1 MKAPKSASIR
11 WLSRH
16 SAKIV
21 PKIEVSLLIKQSPK
35 QSSAMSTMEVMSS
48 SSSMDNSF
56 SSSHEAE
63 GKNVATYYFRHES
76 GDSECETS
84 SDEGMG
90 RSTAALNYSR
100 EDIQALAT
108 QAELMVLGRI
118 ESRREMEATVDGD
131 SDYSSNHPL
140 SPLVSSEPNLQR
152 RTSPKRRVLNSRRRD
167 WRNSLPECLEFYHDG
182 GQHNRGSAQR
192 SLQHSVSTGGERAA
206 SSSPQKHLQPSSDSQ
221 ISDSEDGSVAA
232 QERLSAPELSEL
244 WEEEQCQSEDLA
256 WSDEGGEQDLP
267 GLLSFGEDY
276 GRFLKR
282 LGDTAS
288 SSDGEESLPG
298 RRCRRRKSL
307 KNQRKEKK
315 TEEVNEQKGERLWNV
330 RGKLQEMARGLHELG
345 DDLDQARAEDRLSL
359 VCELKQEVGLVAQS
373 LEEAHAQ
380 LLSPAFDAGEKEKGR
395 RWLSWGITSSLIL
408 LSLVSLGSAIV
419 SCLQPHCCSDPSNS
433 WAILSNPVT
442 FSYVN
447 GPPPI

>member
-1 MKAPKSASIR
+1 
-11 WLSRH
+11 
-16 SAKIV
+16 
-21 PKIEVSLLIKQSPK
+21 
-35 QSSAMSTMEVMSS
+35 
-48 SSSMDNSF
+48 MDNSF

-63 GKNVATYYFRHES
+63 GKNIATYYFRHES
-76 GDSECETS
+76 GDSEECETS

-108 QAELMVLGRI
+108 KAELMVLGRM
-118 ESRREMEATVDGD
+118 ENRREIDMNEEVDED

-167 WRNSLPECLEFYHDG
+167 WRNSLPECLEFYH
-182 GQHNRGSAQR
+182 NRASDQR
-192 SLQHSVSTGGERAA
+192 RLQHSVSTGGERAA
-206 SSSPQKHLQPSSDSQ
+206 SSSPHKHQHQPSSDSQ

-256 WSDEGGEQDLP
+256 WSDEGGDQDLP

-307 KNQRKEKK
+307 KNQRKERK
-315 TEEVNEQKGERLWNV
+315 TEEVKEQKGERLWNV
-330 RGKLQEMARGLHELG
+330 RGKLQERARGLHELG
-345 DDLDQARAEDRLSL
+345 DDLDQAQTEDRLSL

>member
-1 MKAPKSASIR
+1 M
-11 WLSRH
+11 
-16 SAKIV
+16 
-21 PKIEVSLLIKQSPK
+21 
-35 QSSAMSTMEVMSS
+35 
-48 SSSMDNSF
+48 
-56 SSSHEAE
+56 
-63 GKNVATYYFRHES
+63 
-76 GDSECETS
+76 
-84 SDEGMG
+84 
-90 RSTAALNYSR
+90 AALNYSR

-118 ESRREMEATVDGD
+118 ENRREIPVEDGD
-131 SDYSSNHPL
+131 SDYSSNPPL

-167 WRNSLPECLEFYHDG
+167 WRNSLPECLEFYHHG
-182 GQHNRGSAQR
+182 SNQHNQSNDQR
-192 SLQHSVSTGGERAA
+192 NLKHSVSTGEGRAA
-206 SSSPQKHLQPSSDSQ
+206 SSSPLKNNPAFE

-256 WSDEGGEQDLP
+256 WSDEGGEHDLP

-282 LGDTAS
+282 LGGTAS
-288 SSDGEESLPG
+288 SSDGEGSLPG

-315 TEEVNEQKGERLWNV
+315 TEEVKEQKEERLWNV

-345 DDLDQARAEDRLSL
+345 DDLDQAGAKDRLSL

-395 RWLSWGITSSLIL
+395 RCLSCGITSSLIL
-408 LSLVSLGSAIV
+408 LSLVSLGSTIV
-419 SCLQPHCCSDPSNS
+419 SCLQPHCCSD
-433 WAILSNPVT
+433 
-442 FSYVN
+442 
-447 GPPPI
+447 

>member
-1 MKAPKSASIR
+1 
-11 WLSRH
+11 
-16 SAKIV
+16 
-21 PKIEVSLLIKQSPK
+21 
-35 QSSAMSTMEVMSS
+35 MEVMSI
-48 SSSMDNSF
+48 SSMDNSF

-118 ESRREMEATVDGD
+118 ENRREMEIAVDGD

-167 WRNSLPECLEFYHDG
+167 WRNSLPECLEFYHH
-182 GQHNRGSAQR
+182 GQQQNR
-192 SLQHSVSTGGERAA
+192 SLQHSVPTGGERAA
-206 SSSPQKHLQPSSDSQ
+206 SSSPHKHQLPSSDSQ

-256 WSDEGGEQDLP
+256 WSDEGGEHDLP

-288 SSDGEESLPG
+288 SSDGEGSLPG

-307 KNQRKEKK
+307 KNQR
-315 TEEVNEQKGERLWNV
+315 NE
-330 RGKLQEMARGLHELG
+330 
-345 DDLDQARAEDRLSL
+345 
-359 VCELKQEVGLVAQS
+359 
-373 LEEAHAQ
+373 
-380 LLSPAFDAGEKEKGR
+380 
-395 RWLSWGITSSLIL
+395 T
-408 LSLVSLGSAIV
+408 
-419 SCLQPHCCSDPSNS
+419 
-433 WAILSNPVT
+433 
-442 FSYVN
+442 
-447 GPPPI
+447 

>member
-1 MKAPKSASIR
+1 MT
-11 WLSRH
+11 
-16 SAKIV
+16 
-21 PKIEVSLLIKQSPK
+21 
-35 QSSAMSTMEVMSS
+35 TMEVMSS
-48 SSSMDNSF
+48 SSLDNSF

-90 RSTAALNYSR
+90 RSMAALNYSR

-118 ESRREMEATVDGD
+118 ENRREIPVEDGD

-167 WRNSLPECLEFYHDG
+167 WRNSLPECLEFYHHGQVG
-182 GQHNRGSAQR
+182 GQQNNR
-192 SLQHSVSTGGERAA
+192 SLRNSVSNGGERAA
-206 SSSPQKHLQPSSDSQ
+206 SSSPHKQHQPSSDSQ
-221 ISDSEDGSVAA
+221 LSDSEDGSVAA

-256 WSDEGGEQDLP
+256 WSDEGGEQDMP

-288 SSDGEESLPG
+288 SSEGEESLPG
-298 RRCRRRKSL
+298 RRRRRRRSL

-315 TEEVNEQKGERLWNV
+315 TEEVKEAKGERLWSV
-330 RGKLQEMARGLHELG
+330 RGKLQVMARGLRELG

-380 LLSPAFDAGEKEKGR
+380 LLSPDSDAGEKEAGR
-395 RWLSWGITSSLIL
+395 RWWSWGITSSLIL
-408 LSLVSLGSAIV
+408 LSLVSLGSTIV

>member
-1 MKAPKSASIR
+1 M
-11 WLSRH
+11 
-16 SAKIV
+16 V
-21 PKIEVSLLIKQSPK
+21 
-35 QSSAMSTMEVMSS
+35 TMEVMSI

-76 GDSECETS
+76 GDSEECETS

-118 ESRREMEATVDGD
+118 ENRREMEIAAAVVDGD

-167 WRNSLPECLEFYHDG
+167 WRNSLPECLEFYHHG
-182 GQHNRGSAQR
+182 QQHNRS
-192 SLQHSVSTGGERAA
+192 SLQHSVSTTGGERAA
-206 SSSPQKHLQPSSDSQ
+206 SSSPHKHQQQPSSDSQ
-221 ISDSEDGSVAA
+221 ISDSEEDGSLAA

-256 WSDEGGEQDLP
+256 WSDEGGEHDLP

-288 SSDGEESLPG
+288 SSDGEGSLPG
-298 RRCRRRKSL
+298 RRLCRRRKSL

-315 TEEVNEQKGERLWNV
+315 TEQEVKKEQKKEERLWNV
-330 RGKLQEMARGLHELG
+330 RRGKLQEMARGLHELG
-345 DDLDQARAEDRLSL
+345 DDLDQAQGRHEDRLSL

-373 LEEAHAQ
+373 LDEAHAQ
-380 LLSPAFDAGEKEKGR
+380 LLSPALDAGEKEKEGQS
-395 RWLSWGITSSLIL
+395 RWLSWGVTSSLIL

-433 WAILSNPVT
+433 WALLSNPVT

>member
-1 MKAPKSASIR
+1 VKALHC

-21 PKIEVSLLIKQSPK
+21 PKIVNLAHQEGEGE
-35 QSSAMSTMEVMSS
+35 SSAMEVMSS
-48 SSSMDNSF
+48 RSSMDNSF
-56 SSSHEAE
+56 SSSHETE

-118 ESRREMEATVDGD
+118 ENRREMEAAAVVDGD
-131 SDYSSNHPL
+131 SDYSSNHNL

-167 WRNSLPECLEFYHDG
+167 WRNSLPECLEFYHHAG
-182 GQHNRGSAQR
+182 QQHNR

-206 SSSPQKHLQPSSDSQ
+206 SSSPHKQHQPPSSDSQ
-221 ISDSEDGSVAA
+221 ISDSDEGSVAA

-288 SSDGEESLPG
+288 SCSDGEESLPG

-315 TEEVNEQKGERLWNV
+315 TEEEVKEQKGERLWNV
-330 RGKLQEMARGLHELG
+330 RGKLQEMARGLQELG
-345 DDLDQARAEDRLSL
+345 DDLDQARTEDRLSL
-359 VCELKQEVGLVAQS
+359 VCELKQEVGLVARS

-380 LLSPAFDAGEKEKGR
+380 LLSPAFDAGEKEKVGSK
-395 RWLSWGITSSLIL
+395 RWWSWGITTSLIL
-408 LSLVSLGSAIV
+408 LSLVSFGSAIV

>member
-1 MKAPKSASIR
+1 
-11 WLSRH
+11 
-16 SAKIV
+16 
-21 PKIEVSLLIKQSPK
+21 
-35 QSSAMSTMEVMSS
+35 MEVMST

-76 GDSECETS
+76 GDSEECETS

-108 QAELMVLGRI
+108 KAELMVLGRM
-118 ESRREMEATVDGD
+118 ENRREIDMNEEVDED

-167 WRNSLPECLEFYHDG
+167 WRNSLPECLEFYHHG
-182 GQHNRGSAQR
+182 SHHQHQHNQSNDQR
-192 SLQHSVSTGGERAA
+192 NLKHSVSTGGGRAA
-206 SSSPQKHLQPSSDSQ
+206 SSSPLKNNPAFE

-256 WSDEGGEQDLP
+256 WSDEAGEQDLP

-282 LGDTAS
+282 LGDSAS
-288 SSDGEESLPG
+288 SSDGEESHVG
-298 RRCRRRKSL
+298 RRCSRRRKSL
-307 KNQRKEKK
+307 RNQRKEKK
-315 TEEVNEQKGERLWNV
+315 TEEEKEKVKEENLWTV
-330 RGKLQEMARGLHELG
+330 TGKLQTMARGLQELG
-345 DDLDQARAEDRLSL
+345 SDLDQARVEDRLSL
-359 VCELKQEVGLVAQS
+359 VCELKQEVGLVAES
-373 LEEAHAQ
+373 LDKAHAQ
-380 LLSPAFDAGEKEKGR
+380 LLSPALDAGEKETKGSKS
-395 RWLSWGITSSLIL
+395 RWWTWGVTSSLIL

-419 SCLQPHCCSDPSNS
+419 SCLQPHCCSDPSTS
-433 WAILSNPVT
+433 WAILSHPVT

>member
-1 MKAPKSASIR
+1 
-11 WLSRH
+11 
-16 SAKIV
+16 
-21 PKIEVSLLIKQSPK
+21 
-35 QSSAMSTMEVMSS
+35 MEVMSC
-48 SSSMDNSF
+48 SSMDNSF

-118 ESRREMEATVDGD
+118 ENRREMEVAVDGD

-167 WRNSLPECLEFYHDG
+167 WRNSLPECLEFYHHG
-182 GQHNRGSAQR
+182 GQHNRDQR
-192 SLQHSVSTGGERAA
+192 RLQHSVSTGGERAA
-206 SSSPQKHLQPSSDSQ
+206 SSSPHKQQHQPSSDSQ
-221 ISDSEDGSVAA
+221 ISDSEDGSLAA

-315 TEEVNEQKGERLWNV
+315 TEEEKEQKGERLWNV
-330 RGKLQEMARGLHELG
+330 RGKLQEMARGLQELG
-345 DDLDQARAEDRLSL
+345 DDLDQAQTEDRLSL

-395 RWLSWGITSSLIL
+395 RWWSWGITSSLIL
-408 LSLVSLGSAIV
+408 LSLVSFGSAIV